1 MVEELYRLL
10 FVVFPRFRAEIG
22 PEAGARMENTI
33 LKHSLTVGEVARR
46 SGIAV
51 STIHFY
57 EAKGLIEGWRTAG
70 NQRRYHR
77 AVLRRIAIIRIA
89 QREGIQLSIIR
100 EAMAD
105 LPQDRVAT
113 TADWRRFS
121 QSWREMLQLRINNL
135 IMLRD
140 QLTGCIGCGC
150 LSLDDCPLRNP
161 NDVLADNGAGPRRL
175 VSAE

>member
-1 MVEELYRLL
+1 
-10 FVVFPRFRAEIG
+10 
-22 PEAGARMENTI
+22 MENTI

-89 QREGIQLSIIR
+89 QRAGIQLSIIR
-100 EAMAD
+100 DAMAD

-113 TADWRRFS
+113 TADWRRFLPILAGNAPAS
-121 QSWREMLQLRINNL
+121 HQQPDHAARPAYRLYRLRV
-135 IMLRD
+135 
-140 QLTGCIGCGC
+140 
-150 LSLDDCPLRNP
+150 PF
-161 NDVLADNGAGPRRL
+161 AG
-175 VSAE
+175 

>member
-1 MVEELYRLL
+1 
-10 FVVFPRFRAEIG
+10 
-22 PEAGARMENTI
+22 MENTI

-46 SGIAV
+46 SGVAV
-51 STIHFY
+51 STVHFY
-57 EAKGLIEGWRTAG
+57 EAKGLIEGWRTSG

-89 QREGIQLSIIR
+89 QRAGIQLGIIR
-100 EAMAD
+100 DAMAD

-113 TADWRRFS
+113 AADWRRFS
-121 QSWREMLQLRINNL
+121 QSWREMLQLRINSL

-150 LSLDDCPLRNP
+150 LSLDDCPLQNP
-161 NDVLADNGAGPRRL
+161 NDVLADDGAGPRRL

>member
-1 MVEELYRLL
+1 
-10 FVVFPRFRAEIG
+10 
-22 PEAGARMENTI
+22 MENTAF
-33 LKHSLTVGEVARR
+33 KRSLTVGDVARR
-46 SGIAV
+46 CGIAV

-89 QREGIQLSIIR
+89 QRAGIQLSIIR
-100 EAMAD
+100 DAMAD
-105 LPQDRVAT
+105 LPHDHVP
-113 TADWRRFS
+113 TAEDWRRFS
-121 QSWREMLQLRINNL
+121 ESWREMLQLRIDSL
-135 IMLRD
+135 LQLRD

-161 NDVLADNGAGPRRL
+161 GDILGGDGAGPRRL
-175 VSAE
+175 VPAE

>member
-1 MVEELYRLL
+1 MCFR
-10 FVVFPRFRAEIG
+10 VFQSGGRSETG
-22 PEAGARMENTI
+22 AGMENTI
-33 LKHSLTVGEVARR
+33 FKHSLTVGEVARR
-46 SGIAV
+46 SGVAV
-51 STIHFY
+51 STVHFY
-57 EAKGLIEGWRTAG
+57 EAKGLIEGWRTSG

-89 QREGIQLSIIR
+89 QRAGIQLSIIR
-100 EAMAD
+100 DALAD

-113 TADWRRFS
+113 TADWRVFS
-121 QSWREMLQLRINNL
+121 QSWREMLQLRINSL

-161 NDVLADNGAGPRRL
+161 NDVLADAGAGPRRL